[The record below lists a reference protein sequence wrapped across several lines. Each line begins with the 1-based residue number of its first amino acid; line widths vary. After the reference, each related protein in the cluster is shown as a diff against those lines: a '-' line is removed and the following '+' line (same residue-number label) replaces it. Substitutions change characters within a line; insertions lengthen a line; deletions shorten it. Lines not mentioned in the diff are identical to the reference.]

1 MSNNE
6 VTAYTGTFTTKSG
19 NQRTMTFVR
28 GDDIPTS
35 IHGGEVKKLSEGME
49 TVYDIKAKQFR
60 TFNWKTSIGEVSAKN
75 INYSFDNRS

>member
-1 MSNNE
+1 MNNV

-28 GDDIPTS
+28 GDDIPDS
-35 IHGGEVKKLSEGME
+35 LHKGGTKSLREGLE

-60 TFNWKTSIGEVSAKN
+60 TYNWKTSIGEVSAKN
-75 INYSFDNRS
+75 INYTFDNRS

>member
-1 MSNNE
+1 MSNE
-6 VTAYTGTFTTKSG
+6 VTAYTGTFTTKGG

-35 IHGGEVKKLSEGME
+35 LHKGGTKRLSEGLE
-49 TVYDIKAKQFR
+49 TVFDINAKQFR

-75 INYSFDNRS
+75 INYSFDI

>member
-1 MSNNE
+1 MKNE
-6 VTAYTGTFTTKSG
+6 VTAYTGTFTTKGG

-35 IHGGEVKKLSEGME
+35 IHGGG
-49 TVYDIKAKQFR
+49 IKNNLEITPQEKGFR
-60 TFNWKTSIGEVSAKN
+60 VDKNSRYFFGGWGEVSAKN

>member
-1 MSNNE
+1 MSNE
-6 VTAYTGTFTTKSG
+6 VTAYTGTFTTKGG
-19 NQRTMTFVR
+19 NRRTMTFVR

-35 IHGGEVKKLSEGME
+35 LHKGGTKRLSEGLE
-49 TVYDIKAKQFR
+49 TVYDIHAKQFR